1 MSRKLSFCLVA
12 LLAASPAFAQSVIT
26 GPIVSE
32 SAVKVQPLSPTL
44 GGTDTLAVVT
54 PELAQQLI
62 QVPVVPNAPMVS
74 GEVSPTLGTTQ
85 TLAVVSE
92 SEAEALI
99 AAPVAPAGT
108 FFLTDAEPSTIDALP
123 RITPAQASTLVA
135 DSLSVSADA
144 EPVEEEISIYVVGTG
159 EILPSGA
166 WSAQDSAA
174 CKASGGIELP
184 LPANRTAC
192 FQP

>member
-1 MSRKLSFCLVA
+1 MSRKLSICLVA
-12 LLAASPAFAQSVIT
+12 LLAASPALAQSVVDA
-26 GPIVSE
+26 PIISE
-32 SAVKVQPLSPTL
+32 SAIQVQPLSSTL
-44 GGTDTLAVVT
+44 GSTESLAIVS

-74 GEVSPTLGTTQ
+74 GEVSPTLGQ
-85 TLAVVSE
+85 TESLAVVSE
-92 SEAEALI
+92 SQAQALI
-99 AAPVAPAGT
+99 AAPVAAPGT
-108 FFLTDAEPSTIDALP
+108 FFLSDPEPSIINTLP
-123 RITPAQASTLVA
+123 RITPAQAATFVA
-135 DSLSVSADA
+135 DSLSISADA

-184 LPANRTAC
+184 LPADRTAC